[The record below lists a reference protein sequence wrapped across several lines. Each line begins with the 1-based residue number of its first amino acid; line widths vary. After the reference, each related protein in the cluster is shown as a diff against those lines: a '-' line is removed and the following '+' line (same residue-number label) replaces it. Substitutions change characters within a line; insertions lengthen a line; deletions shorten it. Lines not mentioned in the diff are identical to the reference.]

1 MARTVEDDTS
11 GQLHKKKKKRK
22 NQEKFE
28 KNVPKFSFNFRNNLC
43 AKKYQPQMRYSTP
56 PLKFQKRPAPWIYN
70 NSKVISA
77 P

>member
-28 KNVPKFSFNFRNNLC
+28 KNVPKFLIQFWEQLMC
-43 AKKYQPQMRYSTP
+43 KKV
-56 PLKFQKRPAPWIYN
+56 PAPNEI
-70 NSKVISA
+70 
-77 P
+77 